1 MDGFT
6 EICYK
11 LEECSK
17 HKLCCGDRI
26 VCTKKFLNAYIGEE
40 HNRFLKLKAEL
51 KNSYEAES
59 AILPNWSVV
68 LSSCV
73 LCLSIAGNVYD
84 GERVYYDIIGLLV
97 LWVILFMKIG
107 VLKRSKDFKVC
118 KKWRKYIEVVLEDM
132 EKFQ

>member
-1 MDGFT
+1 MDSLT

-17 HKLCCGDRI
+17 HKLCCGDKI

-40 HNRFLKLKAEL
+40 HNRLLKLKVEL
-51 KNSYEAES
+51 KNSYESES
-59 AILPNWSVV
+59 AILPNWSIV
-68 LSSCV
+68 LSSSA
-73 LCLSIAGNVYD
+73 LCLSIAGNVYGGKSD
-84 GERVYYDIIGLLV
+84 QYIIIALV
-97 LWVILFMKIG
+97 ALWIILSTKIG
-107 VLKRSKDFKVC
+107 VLKMPKDFKAR